1 VLCIHPINPR
11 FGARQGS
18 KIEDLENRSPD
29 VLRDGPPR
37 RIG

>member
-1 VLCIHPINPR
+1 MLCVCLIDPR
-11 FGARQGS
+11 FGTRQGS